1 MSKRFFKFHFPFI
14 LWLLVIFAESSM
26 PGDFYPQVD
35 IVNVDK
41 ILHMGIYGLLAML
54 CYISLIHTEK
64 VNTFTA
70 NPLMWT
76 LIIGSLYGV
85 SDEFHQLFVPNR
97 SCDFWDWVA
106 DASGVIIAVILIKN
120 FLSKKMKLFGKKLP
134 NNPML

>member
-1 MSKRFFKFHFPFI
+1 MKFLKFHFPFI

-35 IVNVDK
+35 IVNADK

-70 NPLMWT
+70 NPLTWT
-76 LIIGSLYGV
+76 IIIGSFYGA

-106 DASGVIIAVILIKN
+106 DTSGVIIAAVLIKY
-120 FLSKKMKLFGKKLP
+120 FLSRKMKLFGKT
-134 NNPML
+134 NESS

>member
-1 MSKRFFKFHFPFI
+1 
-14 LWLLVIFAESSM
+14 M